1 MKLSAVILSFNSKRY
16 LEHCIRQLIAALEM
30 LDGPFEIF
38 VCENGSSDGS
48 VDILKSLEAE
58 FPEAVKGIYFTTN
71 RGTTVSR
78 NVALSR
84 SSGEY
89 VLIIDSDTYVNFD
102 VIRFLIERLIDEP
115 RCGIAVPTLTYPDGR
130 YQISVDRFPTLIHK
144 ARRFFML
151 KNMENQVDRLG
162 GLSESRVVDYAIS
175 AFWIFRRDVLEQV
188 GLLDERIFYSPE
200 DVDFSI
206 RIWKAGYYIKYF
218 PQVSVIH
225 DAQEISRAKGV
236 KINIFTLS
244 HLKGLLYLFVKHR
257 YAFGL
262 RGLYHRIGRAYN
274 VN

>member
-30 LDGPFEIF
+30 LEGPYEIF

-58 FPEAVKGIYFTTN
+58 FPDVVEGIYFTTN
-71 RGTTVSR
+71 TGTTVSR
-78 NVALSR
+78 NAALSR

-89 VLIIDSDTYVNFD
+89 ILIIDSDTYVNFGA
-102 VIRFLIERLIDEP
+102 IRFLIERLLDEP
-115 RCGIAVPTLTYPDGR
+115 RCGMAVPTLTYPDGR
-130 YQISVDRFPTLIHK
+130 YQLSVDRFPTLIHK

-151 KNMENQVDRLG
+151 KNMENQVDRGG
-162 GLSESRVVDYAIS
+162 GLGESRVVDYAIS
-175 AFWIFRRDVLEQV
+175 AFWIFRRDVLEKV

-206 RIWKAGYYIKYF
+206 RVWKAGYYIKYF

-236 KINIFTLS
+236 KINMFTLS
-244 HLKGLLYLFVKHR
+244 HLKGLLYLFFKHR

-262 RGLYHRIGRAYN
+262 QCLYRRIGRDLPP
-274 VN
+274 